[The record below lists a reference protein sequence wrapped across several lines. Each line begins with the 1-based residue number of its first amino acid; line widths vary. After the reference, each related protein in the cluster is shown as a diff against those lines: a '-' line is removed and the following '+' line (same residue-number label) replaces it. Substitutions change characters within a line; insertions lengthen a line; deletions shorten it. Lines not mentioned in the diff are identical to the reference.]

1 MDIERE
7 LDTLQDRIRLAL
19 HIAEQHQAT
28 AEVGAYQDQGL
39 SVSVRNGDVDKVEF
53 TRNHGFGI
61 TVYRGQCKGSAS
73 TSDFSD
79 AAIERAVKAALD
91 VATHTAPDA
100 CSGLADAALMARDIA
115 DLDLYHPWA
124 IDPQQAIQM
133 AQACEAAGLSQ
144 PHIKNSDGAY
154 VGTSASVRAYGNS
167 HGLVVAYPQSR
178 HGISCA
184 LIAAETGPKGETM
197 ERGGWSYS
205 HRVPGQLQEG
215 ADVGRKAAER
225 AARKL
230 GSRAVPTGEFPVLYA
245 PEIAGGLLGHF
256 IGAIS
261 GGSLYRHSSFL
272 ENSLGQTLFPDW
284 MNIFELPHLPQ
295 GPASAPVD
303 GDGLATYGKHFVE
316 QGILKHYVLG
326 TYSARRLGLQSTANA
341 GGVRNLRCSST
352 HSLDELLSM
361 MGTGLLVTDVMGQGV
376 NLVTGHYSR
385 GAAGFWVENG
395 TLQFPVSEVTV
406 AANLRDMFRNL
417 RGVGSDVDARGNVQ
431 VGSILV
437 DSMTVAGK

>member
-1 MDIERE
+1 MDIESE
-7 LDTLQDRIRLAL
+7 LQTLSDRIQLAL
-19 HIAEQHQAT
+19 KIAEQNKAT
-28 AEVGAYQDQGL
+28 AEVGAVQDQGL

-61 TVYRGQCKGSAS
+61 TVYRDKRKGSAS
-73 TSDFSD
+73 TSDLTD
-79 AAIERAVKAALD
+79 ASIERAVLAALD
-91 VATHTAPDA
+91 IAKYTAQDECA
-100 CSGLADAALMARDIA
+100 GLAEPDQMATSIP
-115 DLDLYHPWA
+115 DLDLYHHWA
-124 IDPQQAIQM
+124 ISPEQAITM
-133 AQACEAAGLSQ
+133 AKACEASGLSQ
-144 PHIKNSDGAY
+144 AVIKNSDGAH
-154 VGTSASVRAYGNS
+154 VGSGDSVRAYGNS
-167 HGLVVAYPQSR
+167 HGLLVAYPQSR

-184 LIAAETGPKGETM
+184 LIAGQGESM

-205 HRVPGQLQEG
+205 HRVPEQLQAGEE
-215 ADVGRKAAER
+215 VGLKAAER

-230 GSRAVPTGEFPVLYA
+230 GSRPVPTGQFPVLYA

-256 IGAIS
+256 IGAVS

-272 ENSLGQTLFPDW
+272 ENTLNQQLFPQW
-284 MNIFELPHLPQ
+284 MNIHEQPLLPQ

-303 GDGLATYGKHFVE
+303 GDGLATCSKHFVE

-326 TYSARRLGLQSTANA
+326 TYSARRLGLTSTANA

-352 HSLDELLSM
+352 HSLEELMNM

-395 TLQFPVSEVTV
+395 QIQFPVSEVTV
-406 AANLRDMFRNL
+406 AANLRDMFINV
-417 RGVGSDVDARGNVQ
+417 RGVGDDVDARGNVQ
-431 VGSILV
+431 IGSVLV
-437 DSMTVAGK
+437 DSMKVAGKS

>member
-7 LDTLQDRIRLAL
+7 LSTLQDRIRLAL
-19 HIAEQHQAT
+19 DIAGQHQAT

-61 TVYRGQCKGSAS
+61 TVYRGKCKGSAS

-91 VATHTAPDA
+91 VARYTAPDEY
-100 CSGLADAALMARDIA
+100 SGLADAEQMAGEVP
-115 DLDLYHPWA
+115 DLDLYHHWG
-124 IDPQQAIQM
+124 IDPEAAINM
-133 AQACEAAGLSQ
+133 AKECEAAGLSH
-144 PHIKNSDGAY
+144 PDIKNSDGAH
-154 VGTSASVRAYGNS
+154 VGTSDSVRAYGNS

-184 LIAAETGPKGETM
+184 LIAAQGETM

-205 HRVPGQLQEG
+205 HRVPDQLQDGVE
-215 ADVGRKAAER
+215 VGMKAAQR
-225 AARKL
+225 ASRKL
-230 GSRAVPTGEFPVLYA
+230 GGRAVPTGEFPVMYA

-256 IGAIS
+256 ISAIS

-272 ENSLGQTLFPDW
+272 ENTLGETLFPTW
-284 MNIFELPHLPQ
+284 MEVYEQPHLFQ
-295 GPASAPVD
+295 GPASAAVD

-316 QGILKHYVLG
+316 QGVLKSYVLG
-326 TYSARRLGLQSTANA
+326 TYSARRLGLHSTANA
-341 GGVRNLRCSST
+341 GGVRNLRCRST
-352 HSLDELLSM
+352 HTLDELLKS

-376 NLVTGHYSR
+376 NIVTGHYSR

-395 TLQFPVSEVTV
+395 ELQFPVSEVTI
-406 AANLRDMFRNL
+406 AANLKDMFQNL
-417 RGVGSDVDARGNVQ
+417 RGVGDDIDARGNVQ

-437 DSMTVAGK
+437 DAMTVAGK